1 MKTFK
6 RHKQNL
12 KIVDNQIYSY
22 DTPVAEVIGKYL
34 YKLKWRV
41 DGMSSSR
48 TTTKHI
54 NYAAQELELTVIENG
69 QWKEE
74 YWPQTN

>member
-12 KIVDNQIYSY
+12 KMVGNKIYSY
-22 DTPVAEVIGKYL
+22 DTPVAEVIGEYL

-41 DGMSSSR
+41 NGMSSSQ
-48 TTTKHI
+48 TTTRHI

>member
-1 MKTFK
+1 MI
-6 RHKQNL
+6 R
-12 KIVDNQIYSY
+12 
-22 DTPVAEVIGKYL
+22 KYL

-41 DGMSSSR
+41 NGMSSSQ
-48 TTTKHI
+48 TTTRHI

-74 YWPQTN
+74 YWPQNN

>member
-6 RHKQNL
+6 R
-12 KIVDNQIYSY
+12 
-22 DTPVAEVIGKYL
+22 
-34 YKLKWRV
+34 RV
-41 DGMSSSR
+41 KGMSSSK
-48 TTTKHI
+48 TTTRHI